1 MPSTDDL
8 YVCEREREKER
19 ELLECSGVHVV
30 LLEKKRRKESEDRAP
45 YEVLEKIE
53 TRERCGG
60 EKNRGKRK
68 RKETCG

>member
-1 MPSTDDL
+1 M
-8 YVCEREREKER
+8 
-19 ELLECSGVHVV
+19 
-30 LLEKKRRKESEDRAP
+30 LLEKKRKKKSEDRAS